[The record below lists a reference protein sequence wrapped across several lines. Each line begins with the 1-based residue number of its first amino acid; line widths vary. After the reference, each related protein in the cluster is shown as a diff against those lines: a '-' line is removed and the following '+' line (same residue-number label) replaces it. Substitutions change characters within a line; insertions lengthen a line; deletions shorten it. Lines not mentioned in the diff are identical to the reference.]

1 MLSGHSGLWQKGR
14 ASLLQ
19 TLACSAPSVGS
30 LGGRGRPAPPRERGL
45 QRRGRFLLGH
55 PRRFVSRVQV
65 WGRACQGHRG
75 RRSRPPAPLVPA
87 LRGSDLPGRADHDLG
102 HEVDDGAGGLLRVV
116 LGEQVAGVVCGAA
129 LLPGHEP
136 EDSAKG
142 RGVRAP
148 AAPGPEPRP
157 RPAPAARARTLGHL
171 PPAPGVREGAGHPA
185 RVWDL
190 SHSCSSRPGQ
200 SPKTPARAGRQA
212 RTPGCSWAL
221 TGKCRETDCGADAT
235 AAAPGA
241 CRLDADSPAPGRGG
255 GREGAGGVGGGAGSL
270 LGSVCV
276 PTAGCHGSARNCGTR
291 YFP

>member
-1 MLSGHSGLWQKGR
+1 MSTESPAMVVAMLSGHSGLWQKGR

-65 WGRACQGHRG
+65 WGRACWGHRG
-75 RRSRPPAPLVPA
+75 RRSRPPAPLVPV

-157 RPAPAARARTLGHL
+157 RPAPAARA
-171 PPAPGVREGAGHPA
+171 PAA
-185 RVWDL
+185 
-190 SHSCSSRPGQ
+190 CSGG
-200 SPKTPARAGRQA
+200 T
-212 RTPGCSWAL
+212 
-221 TGKCRETDCGADAT
+221 
-235 AAAPGA
+235 
-241 CRLDADSPAPGRGG
+241 GRGG
-255 GREGAGGVGGGAGSL
+255 PPCPSLGPESQLLVQAWPKPQDTCQGRPPGAHPRVL
-270 LGSVCV
+270 LG
-276 PTAGCHGSARNCGTR
+276 PHGQMKGNGLRG
-291 YFP
+291 